1 MEEKV
6 AMGRRTIPFTLDA
19 VKRAIMAVKA
29 AGIDVRTVSVRP
41 DGTVVINGDNGNN
54 SEDDLVDRS
63 QPENLNSLDDYFA
76 WREKDAR
83 RDRA

>member
-1 MEEKV
+1 
-6 AMGRRTIPFTLDA
+6 MGRRTIPFTLDA

>member
-1 MEEKV
+1 MEEKI

-29 AGIDVRTVSVRP
+29 AGVDVRTVSVRP

-54 SEDDLVDRS
+54 SEDDFVDRS

>member
-1 MEEKV
+1 
-6 AMGRRTIPFTLDA
+6 MGRRTIPFTLDS
-19 VKRAIMAVKA
+19 VKRAILAVKA
-29 AGIDVRTVSVRP
+29 AGVDVQTVIVKP
-41 DGTVVINGDNGNN
+41 DGTVVA
-54 SEDDLVDRS
+54 SETSVHDLENDTVDRL

>member
-1 MEEKV
+1 MEEKI